1 MFRKKSG
8 ISPTALLIGSSILI
22 AALSP
27 EIRRKI
33 SGMVSGR
40 MQHKDGTHSM
50 QPADL
55 IQQAFSGES
64 GGQQHTD
71 KARHSQT
78 GSMQPADLIKQAF
91 GGESGGQQHTDK
103 ARHSQTGSMQ
113 PADLIKQAFGGESGG
128 QQHTDKARHSQ
139 TGSMQP
145 ADLIKQAFGGESG
158 GQQHEQTSRNH
169 SGSSHTDGQAD
180 RSRSKETSP
189 KPHYT
194 EPIHF
199 EESAV
204 NVLNDSTVMNMLE
217 EIEPGN
223 H

>member
-8 ISPTALLIGSSILI
+8 VSPTALLIGSSILI

-78 GSMQPADLIKQAF
+78 GSLQPAELIKQAF

-103 ARHSQTGSMQ
+103 ARHSQTGSTQ
-113 PADLIKQAFGGESGG
+113 PAE
-128 QQHTDKARHSQ
+128 
-139 TGSMQP
+139 
-145 ADLIKQAFGGESG
+145 LIKQAFGGESG

>member
-55 IQQAFSGES
+55 IQQAFGGDS

-71 KARHSQT
+71 KARHSQN
-78 GSMQPADLIKQAF
+78 GSMQPAELIKQAF
-91 GGESGGQQHTDK
+91 GGDSGGQQHTDK
-103 ARHSQTGSMQ
+103 ARHSQNGSLQ
-113 PADLIKQAFGGESGG
+113 PAELIKQAFGGDSGG
-128 QQHTDKARHSQ
+128 R
-139 TGSMQP
+139 
-145 ADLIKQAFGGESG
+145 
-158 GQQHEQTSRNH
+158 QHEQTSRNH

-180 RSRSKETSP
+180 RSKETSP

>member
-1 MFRKKSG
+1 LFRQKSG

-78 GSMQPADLIKQAF
+78 GSVQPA
-91 GGESGGQQHTDK
+91 E
-103 ARHSQTGSMQ
+103 
-113 PADLIKQAFGGESGG
+113 
-128 QQHTDKARHSQ
+128 
-139 TGSMQP
+139 
-145 ADLIKQAFGGESG
+145 LIKQAFGGESG

-180 RSRSKETSP
+180 RSKETSP

>member
-64 GGQQHTD
+64 GGQQHAD

-78 GSMQPADLIKQAF
+78 GSLQPA
-91 GGESGGQQHTDK
+91 E
-103 ARHSQTGSMQ
+103 
-113 PADLIKQAFGGESGG
+113 LIKQAFGGESGG

-169 SGSSHTDGQAD
+169 AGSSHTDGQAD
-180 RSRSKETSP
+180 RSRSKETSS

>member
-1 MFRKKSG
+1 MFRQKSG

-40 MQHKDGTHSM
+40 MQHKDGTRSM

-71 KARHSQT
+71 KPRHSQT
-78 GSMQPADLIKQAF
+78 GSMQPA
-91 GGESGGQQHTDK
+91 E
-103 ARHSQTGSMQ
+103 
-113 PADLIKQAFGGESGG
+113 
-128 QQHTDKARHSQ
+128 
-139 TGSMQP
+139 
-145 ADLIKQAFGGESG
+145 LIKQAFGGESG

-180 RSRSKETSP
+180 RSKETSP

>member
-1 MFRKKSG
+1 MFRQKKG
-8 ISPTALLIGSSILI
+8 ISPTALLIGSSLLI

-33 SGMVSGR
+33 TGMVSGQ
-40 MQHKDGTHSM
+40 MQHKDDAH
-50 QPADL
+50 
-55 IQQAFSGES
+55 
-64 GGQQHTD
+64 
-71 KARHSQT
+71 
-78 GSMQPADLIKQAF
+78 SMQPADLIKQAF

-103 ARHSQTGSMQ
+103 ARHSQTGS
-113 PADLIKQAFGGESGG
+113 I
-128 QQHTDKARHSQ
+128 
-139 TGSMQP
+139 QP

-169 SGSSHTDGQAD
+169 SGASSSSHEHSRRHTDGQTD
-180 RSRSKETSP
+180 RRKETSA

-223 H
+223 Q

>member
-8 ISPTALLIGSSILI
+8 VSPTALLIGSSILI

-55 IQQAFSGES
+55 IQQAFGGES
-64 GGQQHTD
+64 GGQQHAD

-78 GSMQPADLIKQAF
+78 GSLQPADLIKQAF
-91 GGESGGQQHTDK
+91 GGESGGQQH
-103 ARHSQTGSMQ
+103 A
-113 PADLIKQAFGGESGG
+113 
-128 QQHTDKARHSQ
+128 DKARHSQ

-180 RSRSKETSP
+180 RIRSKETSP

>member
-1 MFRKKSG
+1 MFRQKSG

-78 GSMQPADLIKQAF
+78 GSVQPA
-91 GGESGGQQHTDK
+91 E
-103 ARHSQTGSMQ
+103 
-113 PADLIKQAFGGESGG
+113 
-128 QQHTDKARHSQ
+128 
-139 TGSMQP
+139 
-145 ADLIKQAFGGESG
+145 LIKQAFGGESG

-180 RSRSKETSP
+180 RSKETSP

>member
-8 ISPTALLIGSSILI
+8 VSPTALLIGSSILI

-33 SGMVSGR
+33 SGMVSGS

-55 IQQAFSGES
+55 IQQAFGGES

-71 KARHSQT
+71 NARHSQN
-78 GSMQPADLIKQAF
+78 GSTQPAELIKQAF

-103 ARHSQTGSMQ
+103 ARHSQNGSTQ
-113 PADLIKQAFGGESGG
+113 PAELIKQAFGGESGG

-139 TGSMQP
+139 NGSLQP
-145 ADLIKQAFGGESG
+145 AELIKQAFGGDSG
-158 GQQHEQTSRNH
+158 GRQHEQTSRNH

-180 RSRSKETSP
+180 RSKETSP

>member
-55 IQQAFSGES
+55 IQQAFGGES

-78 GSMQPADLIKQAF
+78 GSTQPAELIKQAF

-113 PADLIKQAFGGESGG
+113 PAE
-128 QQHTDKARHSQ
+128 
-139 TGSMQP
+139 
-145 ADLIKQAFGGESG
+145 LIKQAFGGESG

>member
-8 ISPTALLIGSSILI
+8 VSPTALLIGSSILI

-64 GGQQHTD
+64 GGQQHAD

-78 GSMQPADLIKQAF
+78 GSMQPAELIKQAF
-91 GGESGGQQHTDK
+91 GGESGGRQHTDK
-103 ARHSQTGSMQ
+103 GRHSQTGSMQ
-113 PADLIKQAFGGESGG
+113 PAE
-128 QQHTDKARHSQ
+128 
-139 TGSMQP
+139 
-145 ADLIKQAFGGESG
+145 LIKQAFGGESG

-169 SGSSHTDGQAD
+169 SGSSHTDRQAD

>member
-1 MFRKKSG
+1 MFRQKKG
-8 ISPTALLIGSSILI
+8 ISPTALLIGSSLLI
-22 AALSP
+22 TALSP

-33 SGMVSGR
+33 TGMVSGQ
-40 MQHKDGTHSM
+40 MQHKDGAH
-50 QPADL
+50 
-55 IQQAFSGES
+55 
-64 GGQQHTD
+64 
-71 KARHSQT
+71 
-78 GSMQPADLIKQAF
+78 SMQPADLIKQAF
-91 GGESGGQQHTDK
+91 GGESRGQQHTDK
-103 ARHSQTGSMQ
+103 AQHSQT
-113 PADLIKQAFGGESGG
+113 D
-128 QQHTDKARHSQ
+128 
-139 TGSMQP
+139 SMQP

-169 SGSSHTDGQAD
+169 SGASSSSHEHSRSHTDGQTD
-180 RSRSKETSP
+180 RRKETSA

-223 H
+223 Q

>member
-64 GGQQHTD
+64 GGQQHAD

-128 QQHTDKARHSQ
+128 
-139 TGSMQP
+139 
-145 ADLIKQAFGGESG
+145 
-158 GQQHEQTSRNH
+158 QHEQTSRNH

>member
-1 MFRKKSG
+1 MFRQKSG

-40 MQHKDGTHSM
+40 MQHKDGTRSM

-78 GSMQPADLIKQAF
+78 GSMQPA
-91 GGESGGQQHTDK
+91 E
-103 ARHSQTGSMQ
+103 
-113 PADLIKQAFGGESGG
+113 
-128 QQHTDKARHSQ
+128 
-139 TGSMQP
+139 
-145 ADLIKQAFGGESG
+145 LIKQAFGGESG

-180 RSRSKETSP
+180 RSKETSP

>member
-50 QPADL
+50 QPA
-55 IQQAFSGES
+55 E
-64 GGQQHTD
+64 
-71 KARHSQT
+71 
-78 GSMQPADLIKQAF
+78 LIKQAF
-91 GGESGGQQHTDK
+91 GGD
-103 ARHSQTGSMQ
+103 
-113 PADLIKQAFGGESGG
+113 
-128 QQHTDKARHSQ
+128 
-139 TGSMQP
+139 
-145 ADLIKQAFGGESG
+145 SG

-180 RSRSKETSP
+180 RSKETSP

>member
-8 ISPTALLIGSSILI
+8 VSPTALLIGSSILI

-55 IQQAFSGES
+55 IQQAF
-64 GGQQHTD
+64 
-71 KARHSQT
+71 
-78 GSMQPADLIKQAF
+78 

-113 PADLIKQAFGGESGG
+113 PADLIQQAFSGESGG

-139 TGSMQP
+139 TGSLQP
-145 ADLIKQAFGGESG
+145 AELIKQAFGGESG

>member
-64 GGQQHTD
+64 GGQQHAD

-78 GSMQPADLIKQAF
+78 GSLQPADLIKQAFGGESDGQQHADKARHSQTGSLQPADLIKQAF
-91 GGESGGQQHTDK
+91 GGESGG
-103 ARHSQTGSMQ
+103 
-113 PADLIKQAFGGESGG
+113 
-128 QQHTDKARHSQ
+128 
-139 TGSMQP
+139 
-145 ADLIKQAFGGESG
+145 
-158 GQQHEQTSRNH
+158 QHEQTSRNH

>member
-64 GGQQHTD
+64 GGQQHAD

-78 GSMQPADLIKQAF
+78 GSLQPAELIKQAF

-103 ARHSQTGSMQ
+103 ARHSQTGSLQ
-113 PADLIKQAFGGESGG
+113 PAE
-128 QQHTDKARHSQ
+128 
-139 TGSMQP
+139 
-145 ADLIKQAFGGESG
+145 LIKQAFGGESG

-169 SGSSHTDGQAD
+169 AGSSHTDGQAD

>member
-1 MFRKKSG
+1 M
-8 ISPTALLIGSSILI
+8 SPTALLIGSSILI
-22 AALSP
+22 AVLSP

-40 MQHKDGTHSM
+40 MHHKDGTHSM
-50 QPADL
+50 QPA
-55 IQQAFSGES
+55 E
-64 GGQQHTD
+64 
-71 KARHSQT
+71 
-78 GSMQPADLIKQAF
+78 LIKQAF

-113 PADLIKQAFGGESGG
+113 PAE
-128 QQHTDKARHSQ
+128 
-139 TGSMQP
+139 
-145 ADLIKQAFGGESG
+145 LIKQAFGGESG

-180 RSRSKETSP
+180 RSKETSP

>member
-1 MFRKKSG
+1 
-8 ISPTALLIGSSILI
+8 
-22 AALSP
+22 
-27 EIRRKI
+27 
-33 SGMVSGR
+33 
-40 MQHKDGTHSM
+40 M

-78 GSMQPADLIKQAF
+78 GSMQPAELIKQAF
-91 GGESGGQQHTDK
+91 GESGGQQHTDK

-113 PADLIKQAFGGESGG
+113 PAELIKQAFGGN
-128 QQHTDKARHSQ
+128 
-139 TGSMQP
+139 P
-145 ADLIKQAFGGESG
+145 ADSSMSRLPATTPAHPIRTDR
-158 GQQHEQTSRNH
+158 QT
-169 SGSSHTDGQAD
+169 AV
-180 RSRSKETSP
+180 KTSP

>member
-1 MFRKKSG
+1 MFRQKSG

-71 KARHSQT
+71 KPRHSQT
-78 GSMQPADLIKQAF
+78 GSVQPAELIKQAF
-91 GGESGGQQHTDK
+91 GGESGG
-103 ARHSQTGSMQ
+103 R
-113 PADLIKQAFGGESGG
+113 
-128 QQHTDKARHSQ
+128 
-139 TGSMQP
+139 
-145 ADLIKQAFGGESG
+145 
-158 GQQHEQTSRNH
+158 QHEQTSRNH

-180 RSRSKETSP
+180 RSKKTSP

>member
-78 GSMQPADLIKQAF
+78 GSLQPAELI
-91 GGESGGQQHTDK
+91 E
-103 ARHSQTGSMQ
+103 
-113 PADLIKQAFGGESGG
+113 QAFGGESGG

-169 SGSSHTDGQAD
+169 AGSSHTDGQAD

>member
-1 MFRKKSG
+1 MFRQKSG

-50 QPADL
+50 QPA
-55 IQQAFSGES
+55 E
-64 GGQQHTD
+64 
-71 KARHSQT
+71 
-78 GSMQPADLIKQAF
+78 LIKQAF

-103 ARHSQTGSMQ
+103 PRHSQTGSVQ
-113 PADLIKQAFGGESGG
+113 PAE
-128 QQHTDKARHSQ
+128 
-139 TGSMQP
+139 
-145 ADLIKQAFGGESG
+145 LIKQAFGGESG

-180 RSRSKETSP
+180 RSKETSP

>member
-64 GGQQHTD
+64 GGQQHAD

-78 GSMQPADLIKQAF
+78 GSL
-91 GGESGGQQHTDK
+91 
-103 ARHSQTGSMQ
+103 Q

>member
-1 MFRKKSG
+1 MFRQKSG

-78 GSMQPADLIKQAF
+78 GSMQPAELIKQAF

-113 PADLIKQAFGGESGG
+113 PAELIKQAFGGESGG

-139 TGSMQP
+139 TGSVQP
-145 ADLIKQAFGGESG
+145 AELIKQAFGGESG

-180 RSRSKETSP
+180 RSKETSP

>member
-1 MFRKKSG
+1 MFRQKSG

-40 MQHKDGTHSM
+40 MQHKDGTRSM

-78 GSMQPADLIKQAF
+78 GSVQPA
-91 GGESGGQQHTDK
+91 E
-103 ARHSQTGSMQ
+103 
-113 PADLIKQAFGGESGG
+113 
-128 QQHTDKARHSQ
+128 
-139 TGSMQP
+139 
-145 ADLIKQAFGGESG
+145 LIKQAFGGESG

-180 RSRSKETSP
+180 RSKETSP

>member
-8 ISPTALLIGSSILI
+8 VSPTALLIGSSILI

-55 IQQAFSGES
+55 IQQAFGGES

-78 GSMQPADLIKQAF
+78 GSTQSADLIKQAF

-103 ARHSQTGSMQ
+103 ARHSQTGSTQ

-128 QQHTDKARHSQ
+128 QQHTDKAQHSQ
-139 TGSMQP
+139 TGSTQP

-158 GQQHEQTSRNH
+158 GRQHEQTSRNH

-180 RSRSKETSP
+180 RSKETSP

>member
-8 ISPTALLIGSSILI
+8 VSPTALLIGSSILI

-40 MQHKDGTHSM
+40 MQHKDGTRSM

-78 GSMQPADLIKQAF
+78 GSVQPA
-91 GGESGGQQHTDK
+91 E
-103 ARHSQTGSMQ
+103 
-113 PADLIKQAFGGESGG
+113 
-128 QQHTDKARHSQ
+128 
-139 TGSMQP
+139 
-145 ADLIKQAFGGESG
+145 LIKQAFGGESG

-180 RSRSKETSP
+180 RSKETSP

>member
-78 GSMQPADLIKQAF
+78 GSLQPAELIKQAF

-103 ARHSQTGSMQ
+103 ARHSQTGSLQ
-113 PADLIKQAFGGESGG
+113 PAELIKQAFGGES
-128 QQHTDKARHSQ
+128 S
-139 TGSMQP
+139 
-145 ADLIKQAFGGESG
+145 

>member
-8 ISPTALLIGSSILI
+8 VSPTALLIGSSILI

-40 MQHKDGTHSM
+40 MQHKNGTHSM

-55 IQQAFSGES
+55 IQQAFGGES

-78 GSMQPADLIKQAF
+78 GSTQPAELIKQAF

-103 ARHSQTGSMQ
+103 ARHSQTGSTQ
-113 PADLIKQAFGGESGG
+113 PAE
-128 QQHTDKARHSQ
+128 
-139 TGSMQP
+139 
-145 ADLIKQAFGGESG
+145 LIKQAFGGESG

>member
-1 MFRKKSG
+1 MFRQKSG

-78 GSMQPADLIKQAF
+78 GSMQPA
-91 GGESGGQQHTDK
+91 E
-103 ARHSQTGSMQ
+103 
-113 PADLIKQAFGGESGG
+113 
-128 QQHTDKARHSQ
+128 
-139 TGSMQP
+139 
-145 ADLIKQAFGGESG
+145 LIKQAFGGESG

-180 RSRSKETSP
+180 RSKETSP

>member
-8 ISPTALLIGSSILI
+8 VSPTALLIGSSILI

-55 IQQAFSGES
+55 IQQAF
-64 GGQQHTD
+64 
-71 KARHSQT
+71 
-78 GSMQPADLIKQAF
+78 

-113 PADLIKQAFGGESGG
+113 PADLIQQAFSGESGG

-139 TGSMQP
+139 TGSTQP
-145 ADLIKQAFGGESG
+145 AELIKQAFGGESG
-158 GQQHEQTSRNH
+158 GQQ
-169 SGSSHTDGQAD
+169 
-180 RSRSKETSP
+180 
-189 KPHYT
+189 
-194 EPIHF
+194 
-199 EESAV
+199 
-204 NVLNDSTVMNMLE
+204 
-217 EIEPGN
+217 
-223 H
+223 

>member
-8 ISPTALLIGSSILI
+8 VSPTALLIGSSILI

-55 IQQAFSGES
+55 IQQAF
-64 GGQQHTD
+64 
-71 KARHSQT
+71 
-78 GSMQPADLIKQAF
+78 
-91 GGESGGQQHTDK
+91 GGESGGQQH
-103 ARHSQTGSMQ
+103 A
-113 PADLIKQAFGGESGG
+113 
-128 QQHTDKARHSQ
+128 DKARHSQ

-180 RSRSKETSP
+180 RIRSKETSP

>member
-33 SGMVSGR
+33 SGMVSGS

-71 KARHSQT
+71 KPRHSQT
-78 GSMQPADLIKQAF
+78 GSTQPAELIKQAF
-91 GGESGGQQHTDK
+91 GGD
-103 ARHSQTGSMQ
+103 
-113 PADLIKQAFGGESGG
+113 
-128 QQHTDKARHSQ
+128 
-139 TGSMQP
+139 
-145 ADLIKQAFGGESG
+145 SG

-180 RSRSKETSP
+180 RSKETSP